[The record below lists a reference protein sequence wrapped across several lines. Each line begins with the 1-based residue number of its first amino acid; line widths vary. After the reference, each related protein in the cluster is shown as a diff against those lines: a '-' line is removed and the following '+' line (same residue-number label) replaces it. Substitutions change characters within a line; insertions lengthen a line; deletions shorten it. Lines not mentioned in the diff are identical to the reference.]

1 MPASTEHRALTA
13 IQIENWWQQVGDE
26 RSVELQ
32 AMWQR
37 ARAGIPPEQAV
48 TRAQEAVC
56 AARDADGK
64 LVGISTAQPRL
75 VPFLGENMFYFRAFV
90 VPELRRGT
98 LGPRLAFASRQLL
111 NAEYQQNTD
120 PSYPIGLFLEI
131 ENAGLS
137 RDNERA
143 VWDRPALKSRPE
155 HTSWPHGALVYA
167 GRSPRGLDRRIWYF
181 DDARL
186 QRPGLPRQN
195 A

>member
-1 MPASTEHRALTA
+1 MTA
-13 IQIENWWQQVGDE
+13 IRFENWWGQVGAD
-26 RSVELQ
+26 RAAELQ
-32 AMWQR
+32 AMWR
-37 ARAGIPPEQAV
+37 EAGAGIPPAEAMKR
-48 TRAQEAVC
+48 TREAVC

-64 LVGISTAQPRL
+64 LVGISTAQPRR

-98 LGPRLAFASRQLL
+98 LGPRLAFASRKLL
-111 NAEYQQNTD
+111 NAEYQQSTD
-120 PSYPIGLFLEI
+120 PTYPIGLFLEI

-143 VWDRPALKSRPE
+143 VWDRPARRSQPE

-186 QRPGLPRQN
+186 QRPGLPRE